1 MTVNQINSAV
11 VPEELFGDESA
22 GVSDAF
28 RDLAKVLHPDAG
40 GSAEAFKKLAA
51 FRDMAEQK
59 IKDGTYGDR
68 RQPVFLKT
76 KSGTYGLGTLIAH
89 GDLCEVF
96 NGTNDKG
103 QPVCIKITRS
113 PANNDLVA
121 NEAAKIKYLPESPHV
136 PKLLDSFILTDKKIN
151 KQVNVLQSLGGFY
164 SLRQVREAYPD
175 GLHLGDAAWMFNRL
189 MLALAVAHKQE
200 VVHGAVTLD
209 HFMIRPSDHNG
220 VLIDWSHSVVNGQ
233 PLKSI
238 CANSE
243 HLYPPEVWDKSPTT
257 FGTDLFMAARLMHK
271 LVPTP
276 TLGRK
281 IEGLIRACLLGPK
294 HRTSDVFELFTDFN
308 SALQDTFGKPKFR
321 PFVMPE
327 VHNKK

>member
-1 MTVNQINSAV
+1 MTIDQVNSAL
-11 VPEELFGDESA
+11 VPEELFGDEPS
-22 GVSDAF
+22 GLSDAF

-40 GSAEAFKKLAA
+40 GSAEAFKKLSA

-59 IKDGTYGDR
+59 IKDGTYGNR
-68 RQPVFLKT
+68 RQPVVLTT
-76 KSGTYGLGTLIAH
+76 KVGYFNLGTLITH

-113 PANNDLVA
+113 PANNDLVS

-151 KQVNVLQSLGGFY
+151 KQVNVLQSLGEFY
-164 SLRQVREAYPD
+164 SLRQVREAYPN

-189 MLALAVAHKQE
+189 LSALAVAHKQE

-220 VLIDWSHSVVNGQ
+220 VLIDWSYSVVNGQ
-233 PLKSI
+233 PLKAI
-238 CANSE
+238 CANSFAV
-243 HLYPPEVWDKSPTT
+243 YPPEIWNKSPTT
-257 FGTDLFMAARLMHK
+257 FGTDLYMAALLFRS
-271 LVPTP
+271 LVANPLP
-276 TLGRK
+276 RK
-281 IEGLIRACLLGPK
+281 ILGLMEACVLGSK
-294 HRTSDVFELFTDFN
+294 HRTTDVFELFHDFN
-308 SALQDTFGKPKFR
+308 SALRDTFGKPKFR

-327 VHNKK
+327 VLNKK